1 MGFEVEPDEGCRW
14 QEVEEH
20 HGRCTHAHSPH
31 SQVQP
36 RLRGEREAQ
45 KNRRRGRAFH
55 FPCQAARDGPH
66 ANHAYAT
73 LGFMQRAR
81 TAARPVAYTH
91 AKSLHRCFFPLSLSL
106 RCFAGTN
113 GRKRDK

>member
-73 LGFMQRAR
+73 LGLCNAPALQLARLPIHMQKAF
-81 TAARPVAYTH
+81 TAA
-91 AKSLHRCFFPLSLSL
+91 FFYLSALL
-106 RCFAGTN
+106 CWHKWKEER
-113 GRKRDK
+113 